1 MLADIFRIPNNG
13 VRRRPIKV
21 LEQSCKGSFRKLCLW
36 LVITIHIFPIDHFNL
51 INSREKRA
59 QDIAVCPSTRIIA
72 RPNISHPGPPPSD
85 LDWPTL
91 RILMHGIQ
99 NVKCGCAS
107 DTYNFVFG
115 IKLDRIRNN
124 GNRSMLARL
133 WTCMNPILAGFVALT
148 DPTLPGVSVKFWD
161 FGTLQYSG
169 DNPTGCIRAGL
180 PNYQTTILVLAV
192 FWNPLIVVNAGL
204 KLQIPLDTSG
214 PNFLELKWTERTA
227 LDFSN

>member
-13 VRRRPIKV
+13 VRCRSIKV
-21 LEQSCKGSFRKLCLW
+21 LEQSY
-36 LVITIHIFPIDHFNL
+36 HFNL

-133 WTCMNPILAGFVALT
+133 WTRMNPILAGFVALT

>member
-21 LEQSCKGSFRKLCLW
+21 LEQSY
-36 LVITIHIFPIDHFNL
+36 HFNL

-204 KLQIPLDTSG
+204 KLQIPLRHMG
-214 PNFLELKWTERTA
+214 WRLK
-227 LDFSN
+227 FG

>member
-1 MLADIFRIPNNG
+1 MQEL
-13 VRRRPIKV
+13 
-21 LEQSCKGSFRKLCLW
+21 LW
-36 LVITIHIFPIDHFNL
+36 
-51 INSREKRA
+51 K
-59 QDIAVCPSTRIIA
+59 
-72 RPNISHPGPPPSD
+72 
-85 LDWPTL
+85 WPTL

-133 WTCMNPILAGFVALT
+133 WTRMNPILAGFVALT

-204 KLQIPLDTSG
+204 KLQIPLVYSSTSSY
-214 PNFLELKWTERTA
+214 NYH
-227 LDFSN
+227 S